1 MSASAGY
8 LLSEFFSPLTN
19 QRTDG
24 YGYQTENGMTYPL
37 EVLAAVRA
45 AVGDFPILVK
55 VSAAQMVE
63 GGYELTDTLRFCKK
77 AEDAGTIDGVTVTGG
92 WHESPVEQISYHVSK
107 GGYAPFAGA
116 LKKYL
121 SVPGDCLQSDS

>member
-1 MSASAGY
+1 
-8 LLSEFFSPLTN
+8 
-19 QRTDG
+19 
-24 YGYQTENGMTYPL
+24 MTYPL

-92 WHESPVEQISYHVSK
+92 WHESPVEQIPIMFPRGDMHRLQ
-107 GGYAPFAGA
+107 A
-116 LKKYL
+116 L
-121 SVPGDCLQSDS
+121 